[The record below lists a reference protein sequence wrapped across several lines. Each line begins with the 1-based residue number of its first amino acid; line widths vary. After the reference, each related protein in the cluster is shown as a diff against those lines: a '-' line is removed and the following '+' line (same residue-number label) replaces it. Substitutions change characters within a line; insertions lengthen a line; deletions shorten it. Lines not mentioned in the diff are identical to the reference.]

1 MKVTILA
8 LHLGYGGIEKFI
20 SNIANMLSESHQVEI
35 ISIYKLYKTPPFYIN
50 EKVKIKYLME
60 DLKPNRDEFYNAL
73 KKFDVFGII
82 KQACIAAKIL
92 YLKRHLMKKQ
102 IEQLDCDVVIST
114 IHPHNMLVSKY
125 CKNSIKKI
133 ATEHNYKVEDKK
145 YINKVV
151 KSCKNMDYLVI
162 ASKKL
167 SEIYKE
173 KLLERK
179 CKVVN
184 IPLNIDNIPQVMSSL
199 EEKNITF
206 VGRLSKEK
214 GVIDL
219 IEVFKYVVE
228 KEKDVT
234 LNIIG
239 DGDEKENIEKKIK
252 DYNLE
257 KNVILY
263 GYRPKDQIEKI
274 LLNTSVGINT
284 SYTESFGLAVL
295 EMFSYG
301 IPCVA
306 FSSAEGVKEIID
318 DEKNGY
324 IIDNRDC
331 KSMAEKVVKLL
342 NNDILRGKIGKNARE
357 KSLQFDA
364 DNVKLYWEK
373 LIV

>member
-1 MKVTILA
+1 MQ
-8 LHLGYGGIEKFI
+8 
-20 SNIANMLSESHQVEI
+20 LS
-35 ISIYKLYKTPPFYIN
+35 TTT
-50 EKVKIKYLME
+50 
-60 DLKPNRDEFYNAL
+60 R
-73 KKFDVFGII
+73 
-82 KQACIAAKIL
+82 
-92 YLKRHLMKKQ
+92 
-102 IEQLDCDVVIST
+102 
-114 IHPHNMLVSKY
+114 
-125 CKNSIKKI
+125 
-133 ATEHNYKVEDKK
+133 
-145 YINKVV
+145 
-151 KSCKNMDYLVI
+151 VI